1 MNRFPKLSEHP
12 SVVIIFLSFNR
23 LYYTRKTLPVL
34 LESSDYPFSIRIVDN
49 GSSDG
54 TVEYLKNLT
63 HPRIEQIIFNKKNEG
78 LVKPT
83 KRFWEETEAELVGK
97 IDNDIL
103 VPKGWVQKL
112 TEVHQRVPNLG
123 VAGYCHF
130 RQEDFDDGDVK
141 QKTTNLNGIQF
152 RKQPWIG
159 GNYLMKRSTV
169 LQYKKYRQS
178 RKFFRNRI
186 LYGFNKYQE
195 LLAHEG
201 FIHGYLCN
209 EDKQLYLWEHI
220 DDPRHALY
228 HQDEDYLKIRNMT
241 THDIINWYKKDAK
254 HLLEGFNI

>member
-1 MNRFPKLSEHP
+1 MNEFPKLSEHP
-12 SVVIIFLSFNR
+12 SVGIIFLTFNR

-54 TVEYLKNLT
+54 TVEYLKNLA

-83 KRFWEETEAELVGK
+83 KRFWKEIGTELVGK

-112 TEVHQRVPNLG
+112 TEAHQRVPNLG

-130 RQEDFDDGDVK
+130 RQEDFDAKKFALKVE
-141 QKTTNLNGIQF
+141 QINNINF
-152 RKQPWIG
+152 RRQPWIG
-159 GNYLMKRSTV
+159 GNYIMKRSTV
-169 LQYKKYRQS
+169 LKNKGYRQS
-178 RKFFRNRI
+178 RKLFQKRI

-195 LLAHEG
+195 TLAKNG
-201 FIHGYLCN
+201 FIHGYLCDEN
-209 EDKQLYLWEHI
+209 NSLYTWDHI
-220 DDPRHALY
+220 DDPRHPFFFK
-228 HQDEDYLKIRNMT
+228 DEEYYKIRNMT
-241 THDIINWYKKDAK
+241 EDDIIKWYKKDAK
-254 HLLEGFNI
+254 EFLQ